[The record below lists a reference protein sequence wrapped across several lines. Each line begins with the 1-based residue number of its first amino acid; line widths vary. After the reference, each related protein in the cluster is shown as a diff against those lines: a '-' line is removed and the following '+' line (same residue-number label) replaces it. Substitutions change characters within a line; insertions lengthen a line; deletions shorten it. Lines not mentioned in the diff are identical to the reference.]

1 MLRRFFRRLWN
12 LFGYD
17 ADFWRGPML
26 LGGAL
31 AAVTWTV
38 WYFTKTPCIGDNAA
52 SGLCNNSLLAAYINV
67 DIMSRCTAAWL
78 GATTLTGGINAI
90 MLERE
95 RQRTNE
101 AQQQLVEERKR
112 FDEERQQERQRFDEE
127 RQRHEEERQRN
138 NEERQRN
145 NEERQRNNE
154 ERQRNNEERQR
165 NNEERQRNNE
175 ERQRYEE
182 RIEALINEN
191 RAERQQLMTMI
202 AELMAA
208 QRQQNGGNNSN
219 DGSGQP

>member
-38 WYFTKTPCIGDNAA
+38 WYFTKTPCLGDNAA
-52 SGLCNNSLLAAYINV
+52 SGLCNDSLLAAYINV

-112 FDEERQQERQRFDEE
+112 FDEERQ
-127 RQRHEEERQRN
+127 RN
-138 NEERQRN
+138 NEERQQ
-145 NEERQRNNE
+145 ERKRYE
-154 ERQRNNEERQR
+154 
-165 NNEERQRNNE
+165 EERQRNNE

-182 RIEALINEN
+182 RIEALLNEN
-191 RAERQQLMTMI
+191 RAERQQLMTMV
-202 AELMAA
+202 AEFMAA
-208 QRQQNGGNNSN
+208 QRQQNGGSNSN
-219 DGSGQP
+219 GAGGNGQA

>member
-38 WYFTKTPCIGDNAA
+38 WYFTKTPCLGDNAA

-112 FDEERQQERQRFDEE
+112 FDEERQRNNEERQQERQRFDEE
-127 RQRHEEERQRN
+127 RQRYE
-138 NEERQRN
+138 
-145 NEERQRNNE
+145 
-154 ERQRNNEERQR
+154 
-165 NNEERQRNNE
+165 EERQRNNE

-182 RIEALINEN
+182 RIEALLNEN
-191 RAERQQLMTMI
+191 RAERQQLMAI
-202 AELMAA
+202 VAEFMAA
-208 QRQQNGGNNSN
+208 QRQQNNGNNSN
-219 DGSGQP
+219 GGNGQP

>member
-38 WYFTKTPCIGDNAA
+38 WYFTKTPCLGDNAA
-52 SGLCNNSLLAAYINV
+52 SGLCNSSLLAAYINV

-112 FDEERQQERQRFDEE
+112 FDEERRQERQRY
-127 RQRHEEERQRN
+127 EEERQRN
-138 NEERQRN
+138 NEERQQ
-145 NEERQRNNE
+145 ERQRYE
-154 ERQRNNEERQR
+154 
-165 NNEERQRNNE
+165 EERQRNNE

-182 RIEALINEN
+182 RIEALLNEN
-191 RAERQQLMTMI
+191 RAERQQLMTMV
-202 AELMAA
+202 AEFMAA
-208 QRQQNGGNNSN
+208 QRRQNNGSNSNGGN
-219 DGSGQP
+219 GQP